1 MGFPDRQVTNG
12 RDINMVSS
20 SASDLPPMCP
30 CDFSFIQIVWEIK
43 NRKMIYEYLFNF
55 FDSVSTGA
63 FIVWFVLIYFSLHYL
78 AHKVLLQNAMFRS
91 FNFDKQTSILT
102 DMVESSLLVFIRW
115 EQKYFRNSFSR
126 QKVISLAGLLWPQ
139 CPGARSASWTRGD
152 TRRTSRCWSTWPP
165 CTSPRTWPGSSSTGG

>member
-139 CPGARSASWTRGD
+139 CPGARSASWTRGA